1 MTTIFVNYLK
11 NISGGNNVKVNQL
24 SGIDTA
30 GSILVTAEGNNTTT
44 NLQQG
49 LAKSWV
55 FYDMDASTPVAA
67 DSLNHSSINDNNNGS
82 HAITMT
88 SPMNSINYATLSGN
102 GRGASVAYSFAM
114 MQMNQ
119 TATEI
124 VNTTSTYNFCGVA
137 YNASTLSDFNTMS
150 VGVFGDLA

>member
-1 MTTIFVNYLK
+1 MSTIFANNLK
-11 NISGGNNVKVNQL
+11 NISGGDNVKVNQL

-49 LAKSWV
+49 LAKSWI

-102 GRGASVAYSFAM
+102 GRGASSAYSFAM

>member
-1 MTTIFVNYLK
+1 MSTIFADKFK
-11 NISGGNNVKVNQL
+11 NTSGGNPVQINQL
-24 SGIDTA
+24 RGIDTA
-30 GSILVTAEGNNTTT
+30 GSIAVQGEGTATT
-44 NLQQG
+44 NLYQG
-49 LAKSWV
+49 LAKHWI
-55 FYDMDASTPVAA
+55 FYLMDASTPVAA
-67 DSLNHSSINDNNNGS
+67 DSFNLSSITDNNNGS

-88 SPMNSINYATLSGN
+88 SVMNSINYSTLSGN
-102 GRGASVAYSFAM
+102 GRGASSAYSFSL

-124 VNTTSTYNFCGVA
+124 ANTTSTYNFAGVA